1 MARTPT
7 EYALHLY
14 MDGGAHQSVRVRTG
28 KEANDL
34 IQQIFFVQ
42 TREQTDVLH
51 IPLQTEGEYL
61 ILRPSRVQAV
71 HIEPLFASS
80 LERY

>member
-7 EYALHLY
+7 EYALHLF
-14 MDGGAHQSVRVRTG
+14 MEGGAQQTVKLRTS

-42 TREQTDVLH
+42 TQERTDVLH
-51 IPLQTEGEYL
+51 IPLQAEGEYL
-61 ILRPSRVQAV
+61 ILRPSRVHAV
-71 HIEPLFASS
+71 HIEPLFSSS